1 MAEEEDDDLAATL
14 NAESMRVCANTTLLL
29 HVVCGLGVHHA
40 MPLQTIIATWLVRCT
55 LWCALT
61 LFFLPPVGCCYTA

>member
-29 HVVCGLGVHHA
+29 HVLCGFGVHHA
-40 MPLQTIIATWLVRCT
+40 MPLQTIIVTHV
-55 LWCALT
+55 
-61 LFFLPPVGCCYTA
+61 CCGVL